1 MTTADRHSD
10 ADTAHEGGA
19 YRASAVDVTAQD
31 DAARYEDVDGRT
43 DDATTRDSGGY
54 AQHHDADATTGTAAV
69 PADERH
75 DDSYTGAQRL
85 DAQDSDLRDAS
96 APAATS
102 TTATGTTA
110 TDEPR
115 TDGGYPNSADTVDS
129 STYGTSDS
137 SHDGT
142 RDSTVASDDS
152 AVDGYAAGRQSDS
165 GARTVDVGGTG
176 TDSTDSTDHASSAT
190 TTAAG
195 TGSAGSDK
203 LERLVPSNRV
213 DEYTSRWD
221 AVKGE
226 FVDEP
231 RQAVAKADKLVGE
244 LLDELDQLFRK
255 QRSDLEHGLD
265 RDETSTEDLRLA
277 LRRYRSFFDRL
288 LAL

>member
-1 MTTADRHSD
+1 MTTADRQTD
-10 ADTAHEGGA
+10 ADPAHEGGA

-31 DAARYEDVDGRT
+31 DAARYEGTDSSTLGTT
-43 DDATTRDSGGY
+43 DDSARESGGY
-54 AQHHDADATTGTAAV
+54 ARHHDADATTDAGDATAV
-69 PADERH
+69 DERH
-75 DDSYTGAQRL
+75 DDSYTGGQRL
-85 DAQDSDLRDAS
+85 DAQDTDLRDAS
-96 APAATS
+96 GTTS
-102 TTATGTTA
+102 TDTTA

-115 TDGGYPNSADTVDS
+115 TDGGYPHSADTADS
-129 STYGTSDS
+129 TSDS
-137 SHDGT
+137 TYDGTADSTTSHD
-142 RDSTVASDDS
+142 ST
-152 AVDGYAAGRQSDS
+152 VDGYAAGRHTDS
-165 GARTVDVGGTG
+165 GVRTVDVSGTG
-176 TDSTDSTDHASSAT
+176 TDSADHTGADHTTSTAT
-190 TTAAG
+190 TAG

-265 RDETSTEDLRLA
+265 KDETSTEDLRLA

-288 LAL
+288 LEL